1 MVKFFFKTYGCQ
13 ANVADS
19 QGLAQYLISLG
30 CSAVY
35 TEQEA
40 DLIIINTCAV
50 REKAEQKLSSYLG
63 ELAPLKLER
72 PYIAIGIIGCVAS
85 YKKKELFE
93 RFDHV
98 KFIHG
103 AKEDVALLRA
113 YLHDLIVQI
122 QTAKQFNA
130 PDAILEMRKQDRNWQ
145 QKSTILVQPSAPDTL
160 LTTHETDGEIS
171 FGNAQEVKRSFINI
185 MTGCN
190 KYCSYCI
197 VPFTRGREISYPM
210 QHIIERIRQDVSL
223 GSKEITLVGQNV
235 NSYIDPDTNAQFPD
249 LLKKVAQI
257 PGDFWVRFVSPH
269 PQDMTEKLFDVMAAH
284 RPKLTAYVHFPIQS
298 GSNTIL
304 KAMNRNYTIEEFHTK
319 IGWLRDRMPDAFI
332 STDVIVGF
340 PGETDA
346 DFGQTMEALEKIRF
360 NLAYS
365 FIYSRRQFTKAFNL
379 PDNCSASVKLQR
391 LTTLQERQIEIAFT
405 CNNEKI
411 GKNLTCL
418 VEKRIEHGKL
428 LARTEG
434 SLRVHLEGSD
444 DLIGKF
450 VTVTILSA
458 TPTHLCGK
466 AA

>member
-1 MVKFFFKTYGCQ
+1 MVNFFFKTYGCQ

-50 REKAEQKLSSYLG
+50 REKAEQKLGSYLG
-63 ELAPLKLER
+63 ELAPLKLEK

-93 RFDHV
+93 RFDHI

-103 AKEDVALLRA
+103 AKEDIAHLRA

-122 QTAKQFNA
+122 QTAKQFNNPA
-130 PDAILEMRKQDRNWQ
+130 VILEMRKQDRTWQ
-145 QKSTILVQPSAPDTL
+145 QNVQPNTL
-160 LTTHETDGEIS
+160 LTMHENNDEIS
-171 FGNAQEVKRSFINI
+171 LGSAQEVKRSFINI

-210 QHIIERIRQDVSL
+210 EQILDRVRHDVAL

-235 NSYIDPDTNAQFPD
+235 NSYIDPDTGVQFPD
-249 LLKKVAQI
+249 LLERVAQI
-257 PGDFWVRFVSPH
+257 SGDFWVRFVSPH
-269 PQDMTEKLFDVMAAH
+269 PQDMTEKLFDVMASH

-332 STDVIVGF
+332 STDIIIGF
-340 PGETDA
+340 PGETDT
-346 DFGQTMEALEKIRF
+346 DFGQTMDALEKIRF

-365 FIYSRRQFTKAFNL
+365 FIYSRRQFTKAFNM

-391 LTTLQERQIEIAFT
+391 LTTLQERQIEIALER
-405 CNNEKI
+405 NIENI
-411 GKNLTCL
+411 GKNFTCL
-418 VEKRIEHGKL
+418 VEKRLEHGKL

-444 DLIGKF
+444 DAIGKF
-450 VTVTILSA
+450 VTVTILTA
-458 TPTHLCGK
+458 TPTHLCGR